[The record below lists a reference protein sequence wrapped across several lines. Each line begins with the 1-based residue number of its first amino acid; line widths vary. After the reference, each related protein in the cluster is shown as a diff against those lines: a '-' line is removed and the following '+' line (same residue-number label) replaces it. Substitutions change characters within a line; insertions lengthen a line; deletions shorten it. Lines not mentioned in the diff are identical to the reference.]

1 MLMGTI
7 VYMLYKNKS
16 GEVVNIPLSGLVS
29 FKLATMGYDIDLVPE
44 ENKIIEG

>member
-1 MLMGTI
+1 
-7 VYMLYKNKS
+7 MLYKNKS